1 MSNTALIIKSATD
14 SWFQQISRIDKLMD
28 SFTDEQLESEIAPNK
43 NRGIYLL
50 GHLAAVHD
58 RMLPLLN
65 FGDQLYPQ
73 LENIFLTNPDRAI
86 IDIPLTSEL
95 RKYWKTVNEMLASYI
110 DRLQPEEWLHK
121 HTAVSEEDFKKEPHR
136 NRLNVL
142 LNRTNHASYHFGQLA
157 LLKKK

>member
-1 MSNTALIIKSATD
+1 MSNETLMIKSATD

-142 LNRTNHASYHFGQLA
+142 LNRTNHASY
-157 LLKKK
+157 